1 MCRMQCVRCNGH
13 WKGVALYSEVWR
25 TLKTLF
31 ISQAFIVVAI
41 GIVVVAFVAVV
52 VKSKT
57 YLAKI
62 NQSA

>member
-1 MCRMQCVRCNGH
+1 MVIGRGLLFIQR
-13 WKGVALYSEVWR
+13 SRR

-31 ISQAFIVVAI
+31 ISQAFIV
-41 GIVVVAFVAVV
+41 VVVAFVAVV